1 MDVSSAIKILLVF
14 LCFSL
19 ITNLIV
25 SYFVLGVLISKV
37 ISILTG
43 VLLLALTGYLIFFII
58 KSDRS
63 LLKMGLFGATA
74 VIALAGALACFC
86 RTKYIT
92 EYTQKMPRFFLA
104 FFTSLGLYE
113 IIAFVWPQLLL
124 KIFST
129 YIQAFDADFLQMVSF
144 FLNLVFSVICA
155 LFLNIPTEYNE
166 NFFVQKAAVYTIAT
180 IVVNTVIGCIAGFCL
195 QFKAESGYTNQI

>member
-113 IIAFVWPQLLL
+113 IIAF
-124 KIFST
+124 
-129 YIQAFDADFLQMVSF
+129 AFNTIIDIRGFWRILFTDDSFLIRYHEEGSY
-144 FLNLVFSVICA
+144 LIWYSCLLVF
-155 LFLNIPTEYNE
+155 
-166 NFFVQKAAVYTIAT
+166 
-180 IVVNTVIGCIAGFCL
+180 IGW
-195 QFKAESGYTNQI
+195 